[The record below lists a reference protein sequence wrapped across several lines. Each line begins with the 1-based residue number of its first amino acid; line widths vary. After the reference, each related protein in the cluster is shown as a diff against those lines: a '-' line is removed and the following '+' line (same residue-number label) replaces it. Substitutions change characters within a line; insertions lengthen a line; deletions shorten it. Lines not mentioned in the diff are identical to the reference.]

1 MFISCS
7 AKKKVCF
14 DDFFILSI
22 IILILTRS
30 SAPVWV
36 GPCAMEQ
43 LKEKRTYHQPCKKT
57 FSMTIQ
63 ACQYFN
69 YSVNHSFPF
78 HYFVFQCSIPFR
90 CFRWLNDSM
99 LMLATVEKKKD
110 SDFFYRHSGV
120 VIYSKWIESLCIG
133 MCFSRLVYMGRI
145 FEPKD
150 ESEWRLTCRMLDLTY
165 QQTELDF
172 CANPL
177 AKVIKFFRDFLPTVH
192 LWGGLLFVGT
202 VSHFL
207 ERIIIT
213 WLHFYKTSKK
223 VKKHD

>member
-1 MFISCS
+1 MCPTANIFWWNIFWLARARVLTAQMGQQTQYRAEAHILRVSRFHYKCLFL
-7 AKKKVCF
+7 AVLKKVCF

-110 SDFFYRHSGV
+110 SDFFIDIRG
-120 VIYSKWIESLCIG
+120 
-133 MCFSRLVYMGRI
+133 
-145 FEPKD
+145 
-150 ESEWRLTCRMLDLTY
+150 
-165 QQTELDF
+165 
-172 CANPL
+172 
-177 AKVIKFFRDFLPTVH
+177 
-192 LWGGLLFVGT
+192 LWFIQN
-202 VSHFL
+202 
-207 ERIIIT
+207 E
-213 WLHFYKTSKK
+213 
-223 VKKHD
+223 